1 MTRYVGLRELCV
13 LNNNQKVLNRLHFS
27 WLRCP
32 LEDPFLREYATREP
46 RRRDLTPQKDDKP
59 SAATDSASFYIIF
72 RPHSD
77 LRTRASAVPA
87 RPITRLASKPS
98 KPVRS
103 CTIFCCPPSV
113 STTFHMYSPRCVFSF
128 VCSPCVCI
136 PLRAHPLSCISLL
149 QEQEQAHPV
158 GLTCGQRTVPL
169 SRLMNLLDGRNTLH
183 VYSLP
188 WIFPSVCFTIIR
200 ASAASLVG

>member
-1 MTRYVGLRELCV
+1 MTRYVGLREVC
-13 LNNNQKVLNRLHFS
+13 VLNRLHIN

-46 RRRDLTPQKDDKP
+46 RRGDLTPQKDDKP

-103 CTIFCCPPSV
+103 CTIFLL
-113 STTFHMYSPRCVFSF
+113 SPFCLYYLPHVFLSER
-128 VCSPCVCI
+128 I
-136 PLRAHPLSCISLL
+136 PFRVFLFCKSKRSESGC
-149 QEQEQAHPV
+149 PV
-158 GLTCGQRTVPL
+158 GKGL
-169 SRLMNLLDGRNTLH
+169 
-183 VYSLP
+183 
-188 WIFPSVCFTIIR
+188 FPFT
-200 ASAASLVG
+200 G

>member
-1 MTRYVGLRELCV
+1 MMSKGRNAYIEDLNFFFVPLIHHPSVIHDAVCRSLRELCV
-13 LNNNQKVLNRLHFS
+13 LNNNQKVLNRLYFS

-46 RRRDLTPQKDDKP
+46 RRVRRGDLTPQKDDKP
-59 SAATDSASFYIIF
+59 SAVTDSASFYIIF

-113 STTFHMYSPRCVFSF
+113 STTFHMYSPRCVY
-128 VCSPCVCI
+128 SPLYVV
-136 PLRAHPLSCISLL
+136 LVYVFLSERILFRVFLFCKSKRS
-149 QEQEQAHPV
+149 QS
-158 GLTCGQRTVPL
+158 G
-169 SRLMNLLDGRNTLH
+169 
-183 VYSLP
+183 
-188 WIFPSVCFTIIR
+188 
-200 ASAASLVG
+200 